1 MTNPTLAPRTRE
13 IDLTEVERKQMRKA
27 VGGAAMGN
35 ALEWFDYGVYGYLT
49 AYIGTLFFEPF
60 TAEGQSP
67 ILFALAGFA
76 ISFLV
81 RPIGGLVLGPLGDR
95 IGRKKVLVLTIVL
108 ISCATAAIGLLPDA
122 NTIGIWA
129 PILLFLLR
137 IIQGFSAGGEYAGAA
152 VFMSEHAPDNRRG
165 FYGSFLEFGTLAGFS
180 AAAVLCTVLTMAVGE
195 QGMLD
200 FWWRVPF
207 LICLPLGALA
217 LWMRSSLEEPTAFTE
232 VAEHGETET
241 PLQALGTL
249 VKRYPAQLLQL
260 TGFVILLN
268 VAFYLVLTYMPT
280 YLSETLGH
288 DAVTS
293 GMTLVGIQ
301 VLMMIVIAPIG
312 ALTDRIGRRPVL
324 IAAAIGFIVLSIPAV
339 WMMGL
344 DNVVLQTIGIG
355 ILGLLLVCLISNIS
369 ATLPA
374 LFPTHV
380 RYSGFALGYNIAT
393 AIFGGTAG
401 LVVQWLIGATGIEIM
416 PGIYLAVAGVIGLI
430 AVLFFRETAGRS
442 LRGTHI
448 PGEDD
453 ELRLAAGEELVG
465 KVNPPTGA
473 IPVVD
478 PIVAREAD
486 GPAAS
491 GRR

>member
-1 MTNPTLAPRTRE
+1 MTEYELAPRTRE
-13 IDLTEVERKQMRKA
+13 IDLSAVEKRQMRKA

-49 AYIGTLFFEPF
+49 TYIGALFFEPF
-60 TAEGQSP
+60 AGPDGDP

-81 RPIGGLVLGPLGDR
+81 RPIGGMILGPLGDR
-95 IGRKKVLVLTIVL
+95 IGRKKVLVATIVL
-108 ISCATAAIGLLPDA
+108 ISCATAAIGLLPTA
-122 NTIGIWA
+122 ETIGIWA

-137 IIQGFSAGGEYAGAA
+137 IVQGFSAGGEYAGAA

-180 AAAVLCTVLTMAVGE
+180 AAAILCTALTAIVGE

-200 FWWRVPF
+200 GWWRLPF

-217 LWMRSSLEEPTAFTE
+217 LWMRSSLSESEAFTE
-232 VAEHGETET
+232 VAEHGETER
-241 PLQALGTL
+241 PAKALATL
-249 VKRYPAQLLQL
+249 VKDYPAQLLQL

-280 YLSETLGH
+280 YLSKTLGH
-288 DAVTS
+288 GEVES
-293 GMTLVGIQ
+293 GLLLVGIQ
-301 VLMMIVIAPIG
+301 LVMMAIIAPIG
-312 ALTDRIGRRPVL
+312 GLTDRIGRRPVL
-324 IAAAIGFIVLSIPAV
+324 ISASIGFIVLSIPAV
-339 WMMGL
+339 MLMGSS
-344 DNVVLQTIGIG
+344 NIVLEGIGIG

-401 LVVQWLIGATGIEIM
+401 LVVQWLIGLTGIEIM

-442 LRGTHI
+442 LRGTLI

-473 IPVVD
+473 IPVVPTID
-478 PIVAREAD
+478 AD
-486 GPAAS
+486 GEAGA
-491 GRR
+491 RR